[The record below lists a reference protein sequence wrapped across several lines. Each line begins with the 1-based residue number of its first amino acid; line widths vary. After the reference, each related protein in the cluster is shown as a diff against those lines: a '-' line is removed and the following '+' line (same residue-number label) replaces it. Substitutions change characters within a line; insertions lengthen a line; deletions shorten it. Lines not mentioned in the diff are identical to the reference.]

1 MRQLHGKKVEEKPAT
16 LVESFSNPARQIRS
30 RQKRNL
36 WLQFFLRLFQFVAA
50 EEPEFSYNY
59 LLRKSHEL
67 KYHVVVLW

>member
-30 RQKRNL
+30 RQKKEIYGCSL
-36 WLQFFLRLFQFVAA
+36 FLLRFVAA